1 MLLLLQ
7 PGFQRSTLDPGDAVP
22 TLHLGPWRRIRVR
35 LSRWNPGDGE
45 GTGDARLTPKQLVP
59 LRAAPVR
66 RLR

>member
-7 PGFQRSTLDPGDAVP
+7 PGFQRSTLDPGDASASAFF
-22 TLHLGPWRRIRVR
+22 